1 MTLSAIEHAS
11 VLLRTRAGLKAE
23 LASQAR
29 LERLL
34 QESAT
39 HAGIPVNTYVD
50 LVDTEPAAFDDLL
63 DRVTVQHSAFFRDPA
78 QFEALAEI
86 VRKSSPEH
94 HTVWS
99 AGCGNGQEAYSIAM
113 LLYESGRTNWHV
125 VATDVSFRALARTE
139 IGRYM
144 EEEVQGLSPERQ
156 ERYLVSRPGGYE
168 IAPFLKKNV
177 RMAHHN
183 LARTYANAIVPE
195 AEVVFCRNVLMYFGR
210 EESAACIHRIAER
223 MAPGGHLFMGHS
235 DSPGVMTDLFNP
247 VRVSGVPCYQR
258 LGAPPLAPS
267 GGFAAT
273 SPASGEGSATSP
285 ASGETHIKSVAPSD
299 GFAAASP
306 ASGEDL
312 PHLLAEGN
320 HAAAAGDIGAAVR
333 AFRQATYL
341 DPNQAIAYF
350 QLGAALELAGDARE
364 SRRAF
369 GAAGLAMMS
378 LDGGADISG
387 LGGYTRRDLARA
399 IALKLSPAV
408 A

>member
-1 MTLSAIEHAS
+1 MMLSAIEHAS
-11 VLLRTRAGLKAE
+11 VLLRSRAGLKAE
-23 LASQAR
+23 PASQAR

-39 HAGIPVNTYVD
+39 HAGIPVNSYVD

-86 VRKSSPEH
+86 VRKSSPGP

-99 AGCGNGQEAYSIAM
+99 AGCGNGQEPYSIAM

-144 EEEVQGLSPERQ
+144 EEEVQGLSPVRQ

-183 LARTYANAIVPE
+183 LARTYASSIVPE

-235 DSPGVMTDLFNP
+235 DSPGVMTEMFDP

-258 LGAPPLAPS
+258 LAVPTTASRTAPSPSPPLALPL
-267 GGFAAT
+267 T
-273 SPASGEGSATSP
+273 GEGNLP
-285 ASGETHIKSVAPSD
+285 
-299 GFAAASP
+299 
-306 ASGEDL
+306 EDL
-312 PHLLAEGN
+312 PHLLAQGD

-369 GAAGLAMMS
+369 GAAGLAMMN

-399 IALKLSPAV
+399 IALKLSAAV